1 MNHPNL
7 RLLLTV
13 GEPAGIG
20 PDISIDIAEHDLAA
34 QITALV
40 DTQLLDQRAQQL
52 GNSLRCVTG
61 DDGILRF
68 GRMRVDD
75 RHRLSAPVV
84 PGKLDQRNA
93 GYVHACIRSAA
104 TACLT
109 GKVAAMV
116 TAPVHKGIINKA
128 GIPFSGH
135 TELIAEVCDV
145 ARPVMMLANSQL
157 RVALVT
163 THLSLREVP
172 DAINCTAISE
182 VVKTVDA
189 DLRSK
194 FRLAQPRILLC
205 GLNPHAGEDGHM
217 GSEEIQTII
226 PCVEQ
231 LQQQGLD
238 ISGPVPADTA
248 FTPRSLATT
257 DVVIA
262 MYHDQGLPVIKAQ
275 GFGSIVNITLGL
287 PIIRTSVDHG
297 TALDL
302 AGTGKA
308 ASSSLLA
315 AIEEAQRMVQH
326 GT

>member
-1 MNHPNL
+1 MNNSNP

-20 PDISIDIAEHDLAA
+20 PDITINIAEHDLAG

-40 DTQLLDQRAQQL
+40 DPQLMDQRAQQL
-52 GNSLRCVTG
+52 GSPLRCVAG
-61 DDGILRF
+61 ERGLHF
-68 GRMRVDD
+68 GKMRVDD
-75 RHRLSAPVV
+75 RYRLAVPVV
-84 PGKLDQRNA
+84 TGTLDHRNA
-93 GYVHACIRSAA
+93 AYVYQCIQYAA
-104 TACLT
+104 TACLA
-109 GKVAAMV
+109 GEAVAMV
-116 TAPVHKGIINKA
+116 TAPVHKGILNEA

-135 TELIAEVCDV
+135 TELIAEVCEV
-145 ARPVMMLANSQL
+145 ERPVMMLANSQL

-163 THLSLREVP
+163 THLPLRAVP
-172 DAINCTAISE
+172 DAINCNAISE
-182 VVKTVDA
+182 VVKIVDA
-189 DLRSK
+189 DLRRK
-194 FRLAQPRILLC
+194 FGLTKPRIILC

-217 GSEEIQTII
+217 GGEEIETII
-226 PCVEQ
+226 PCVAK

-248 FTPRSLATT
+248 FTPRSLEHA

-308 ASSSLLA
+308 SSSSLLA
-315 AIEEAQRMVQH
+315 AIEEAQKMVQH

>member
-1 MNHPNL
+1 MNNSNP

-20 PDISIDIAEHDLAA
+20 PDITIDIAELDLAA
-34 QITALV
+34 HITALV
-40 DTQLLDQRAQQL
+40 DPQLMDQRAQQL
-52 GNSLRCVTG
+52 GSPLRCTTG
-61 DDGILRF
+61 DDGLLRF
-68 GRMRVDD
+68 GRMRVDA
-75 RHRLSAPVV
+75 RHTLAVPVH
-84 PGKLDQRNA
+84 PGTLQSGNA
-93 GYVHACIRSAA
+93 AYVYACIRSAA
-104 TACLT
+104 EACLT
-109 GKVAAMV
+109 GEFAAMV
-116 TAPVHKGIINKA
+116 TAPVHKGIINEA
-128 GIPFSGH
+128 GITFSGH
-135 TELIAEVCDV
+135 TELIAAVCKV
-145 ARPVMMLANSQL
+145 ERPVMMLANSQL

-163 THLSLREVP
+163 THLPLRAVP
-172 DAINCTAISE
+172 DAIDCKAISE
-182 VVKTVDA
+182 VVKIVDS
-189 DLRSK
+189 DLRAK
-194 FRLAQPRILLC
+194 FGLARPTIILC

-217 GSEEIQTII
+217 GSEEIETII
-226 PCVEQ
+226 PCVTH
-231 LQQQGLD
+231 LQKQGLN
-238 ISGPVPADTA
+238 IIGPVPADTA
-248 FTPRSLATT
+248 FTPRSLEHA

-302 AGTGKA
+302 AGSGKA